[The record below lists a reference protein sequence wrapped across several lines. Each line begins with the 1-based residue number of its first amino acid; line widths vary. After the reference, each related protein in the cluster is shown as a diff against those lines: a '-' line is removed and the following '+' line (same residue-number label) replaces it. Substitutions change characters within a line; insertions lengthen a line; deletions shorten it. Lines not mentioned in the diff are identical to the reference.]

1 MISARK
7 QTITQKFKSGLDSVL
22 NEVKDK
28 ERKNLNKLEN
38 VIDKADLQAKY
49 GNKQGQGIQ
58 GAEEGV
64 EG

>member
-1 MISARK
+1 
-7 QTITQKFKSGLDSVL
+7 
-22 NEVKDK
+22 
-28 ERKNLNKLEN
+28 LEN

-64 EG
+64 EGNI